1 MEFIKGLYQ
10 NDIPLTFEEAKK
22 NNLREILQ
30 IRNRICK
37 SCNKSFDITQKGIFY
52 RCCK

>member
-1 MEFIKGLYQ
+1 MEIINGLYQ
-10 NDIPLTFEEAKK
+10 NDIPLTLEEAKK

-30 IRNRICK
+30 IRYRICK
-37 SCNKSFDITQKGIFY
+37 SCDKSFDITQKGIFY